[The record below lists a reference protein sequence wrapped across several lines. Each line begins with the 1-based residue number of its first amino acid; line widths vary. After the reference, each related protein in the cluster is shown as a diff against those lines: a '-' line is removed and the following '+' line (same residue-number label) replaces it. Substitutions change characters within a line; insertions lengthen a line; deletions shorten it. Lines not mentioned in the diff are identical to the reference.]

1 MDLYR
6 KVLYLLN
13 RDTHKYANRYNR
25 YWGIVKII
33 YDEQIIKEYEQK
45 KSDCKYYIGA
55 YVFNDN
61 NTCMNTNIQAFCFDF
76 QKVDSI

>member
-33 YDEQIIKEYEQK
+33 YDEQIIKEYEEK
-45 KSDCKYYIGA
+45 TSNCDYYIGA
-55 YVFNDN
+55 YILNDN
-61 NTCMNTNIQAFCFDF
+61 THIDMNIQAFCFDF